1 MVEIYKKIMINKN
14 KTVKE
19 SRIFE
24 NINDSLDWLTKLND
38 NRHVNVLITGSLYVV
53 GLALEVLNFNF
64 S

>member
-24 NINDSLDWLTKLND
+24 NINDSLDWLTKSND
-38 NRHVNVLITGSLYVV
+38 DRHVNLLITGSLYVV

>member
-1 MVEIYKKIMINKN
+1 MINKN

>member
-14 KTVKE
+14 KTIKE
-19 SRIFE
+19 SKIFE
-24 NINDSLDWLTKLND
+24 NINDSLEWLTKSND

-64 S
+64 

>member
-1 MVEIYKKIMINKN
+1 LVEIYKKIMVNKN

-24 NINDSLDWLTKLND
+24 NINDSLDWLTKPND

>member
-1 MVEIYKKIMINKN
+1 MINKN

-24 NINDSLDWLTKLND
+24 NINDSLDWLTKSND
-38 NRHVNVLITGSLYVV
+38 DRHVNLLITGSLYVV